1 MAGEAQ
7 SIKAQVTM
15 PGSEGRS
22 GLKPQLTLQ
31 MVTEQIRRLGLDQY
45 TEEGLIQLAE
55 RYPTQALPT
64 FRKNFN
70 LMIQRVR
77 QQRKK
82 DFGQLEEEV
91 TEIEIKETED
101 AESESSVG
109 DDTEQQPVDDST
121 LLAHWALDEAE
132 GIIAYDSAGVC
143 DAHLLGDPVWQPDG
157 GQVDG
162 AMMLDGV
169 NDYILAT

>member
-15 PGSEGRS
+15 PGVEGRR
-22 GLKPQLTLQ
+22 GMVPQLTLQ
-31 MVTEQIRRLGLDQY
+31 KVIEQIRRLGLDPY

-55 RYPTQALPT
+55 RYPTQALPS

-82 DFGQLEEEV
+82 DFGQVPEEV
-91 TEIEIKETED
+91 TEIEIKEIEN
-101 AESESSVG
+101 AESESDIG
-109 DDTEQQPVDDST
+109 EPTAQQPVDGPD
-121 LLAHWALDEAE
+121 D
-132 GIIAYDSAGVC
+132 D
-143 DAHLLGDPVWQPDG
+143 DAIVY
-157 GQVDG
+157 
-162 AMMLDGV
+162 A
-169 NDYILAT
+169 